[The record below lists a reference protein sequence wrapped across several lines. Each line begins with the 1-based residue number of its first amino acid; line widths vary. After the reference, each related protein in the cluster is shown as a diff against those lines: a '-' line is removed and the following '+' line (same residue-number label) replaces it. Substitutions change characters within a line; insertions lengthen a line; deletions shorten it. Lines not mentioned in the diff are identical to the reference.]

1 MGGKLDIPWE
11 LRSQPSEDSG
21 SETADRY
28 AFQYQVIARHC
39 CEFDASD
46 LKWLLCEWHT
56 DYVLALSGERYI
68 LVSVKHREP
77 NQGNWTLNRLYD
89 DGGLKTLCDR
99 WRDCR
104 KPQQCRLAT
113 NGVLDKEAKSLADAC
128 ASGNSG
134 IIVDFAQTNYAK
146 LGCADPGEAEEFL
159 RSLRIEED
167 LPSRKYIRAHNIE
180 NFVRPMLRR
189 TKGAL
194 LDAGKAYDAILEI
207 IWLASR
213 AFGTA
218 TTPSTWQLS
227 RIDAFDSHV
236 LQEEDVRKRL
246 IDASAIAAQLAQLPI
261 LGGGLLQTEASAQ
274 VTETRLVKKLR
285 RGEVGETAIQA
296 ARRTRR
302 TWADYSARYRTP
314 LPGEGDLLDDL
325 TTRVLHE
332 AGMAESECAE
342 PNSAYGKKM
351 LAILNERLLPERLGV
366 FNQRNIDRLHLLGL
380 VYQLTDECKIWWSPE
395 FDLEEEA
402 SDEHAD
408 GR

>member
-1 MGGKLDIPWE
+1 MDIPWE
-11 LRSQPSEDSG
+11 LRSQPPEDSG

-46 LKWLLCEWHT
+46 LEWLLCEWHT
-56 DYVLALSGERYI
+56 DYVLALSGGRYV

-113 NGVLDKEAKSLADAC
+113 NGVLDKEAKNLADAC

-134 IIVDFAQTNYAK
+134 IIVDFAQTNHAK
-146 LGCADPGEAEEFL
+146 LGCATPKEAEEFL

-167 LPSRKYIRAHNIE
+167 LPSRKYIRAHNVE
-180 NFVRPMLRR
+180 TFVRPMLRR
-189 TKGAL
+189 SKTSL
-194 LDAGKAYDAILEI
+194 VDAGKAYDAILEA

-213 AFGTA
+213 AFGRA
-218 TTPSTWQLS
+218 AAPSTWQLS
-227 RIDAFDSHV
+227 RIDSLDSHV
-236 LQEEDVRKRL
+236 LREEDVRKRL
-246 IDASAIAAQLAQLPI
+246 IDASVIKEQLTQLPT
-261 LGGGLLQTEASAQ
+261 LGGGLLQTGTAGHL
-274 VTETRLVKKLR
+274 TETRLVKKLR

-296 ARRTRR
+296 ARRTRQ
-302 TWADYSARYRTP
+302 TWAEYSARYRTP

-342 PNSAYGKKM
+342 PDSAYGKKM
-351 LAILNERLLPERLGV
+351 LAILNDRLLPERMGLSD
-366 FNQRNIDRLHLLGL
+366 QRSLDRLHLLGL
-380 VYQLTDECKIWWSPE
+380 AYQLTDECKIWWSPE
-395 FDLEEEA
+395 FDLEEGA
-402 SDEHAD
+402 GGGHAG